1 MTDTDGLVLAICE
14 VIKISEQPVP
24 IEFKNYS
31 AELASFVIVAVAERC
46 SQDGIGLRNVCV
58 DPNGLIIWGLR
69 DGANVAELSRATV
82 KCETGLRRQVR
93 FDK

>member
-24 IEFKNYS
+24 IEFKNHP

-46 SQDGIGLRNVCV
+46 SRDGIGLRNVCI
-58 DPNGLIIWGLR
+58 DPEWDDDLGLR
-69 DGANVAELSRATV
+69 EGANIAEHSNATV

-93 FDK
+93 FER